1 MHQTI
6 AETSKRVCS
15 QSRIIENG
23 LVTSRSV
30 SKSKVEIVV
39 AATSNNK
46 SKKCGRGGGMVK
58 SKEDSCGTTTE
69 SVMASKTCPICKT
82 FSSASNTTLNA
93 HIDQCL
99 SVDSSVPPVSIKP
112 NKPRVKPVDSAVPPV
127 SSKPSKPRVTSVDS
141 AVPPVSSKPSKP
153 RVTSADS
160 AVLPA
165 SSKPRVKPQVKVKTL
180 VDIYATAKECT
191 LEDLDRRNGTQWAS
205 VLSWTNRV
213 AADKC
218 EVSKKRK
225 ASPVGVGPVYIDAK
239 GQKLRILTEFSQ
251 KKILSREQ
259 HEDGSSEKK
268 SSSQGS
274 KENKKRGRRKKHGKC
289 IKVTS
294 HKANASEVMP

>member
-112 NKPRVKPVDSAVPPV
+112 NKPRVKP
-127 SSKPSKPRVTSVDS
+127 VDS

>member
-1 MHQTI
+1 
-6 AETSKRVCS
+6 
-15 QSRIIENG
+15 
-23 LVTSRSV
+23 
-30 SKSKVEIVV
+30 
-39 AATSNNK
+39 
-46 SKKCGRGGGMVK
+46 MVK

-127 SSKPSKPRVTSVDS
+127 SSKPNKPRVTSV
-141 AVPPVSSKPSKP
+141 
-153 RVTSADS
+153 DS

-205 VLSWTNRV
+205 VLSCTNRV